1 MRFRRS
7 ILVSLAPLIG
17 FSALMAAMCVESG
30 GARGARPL
38 IRLLQSRL
46 LQSVVQLAAPACD
59 YTTAGPSHE
68 RPPARALLAFAA
80 LAVTPF
86 GHSLWM
92 VARRPSIQLS
102 FRRHLQAPLR
112 C

>member
-1 MRFRRS
+1 MRFRRTF
-7 ILVSLAPLIG
+7 LASLAPLIG
-17 FSALMAAMCVESG
+17 FSALMAAMCVEPG
-30 GARGARPL
+30 VTRGARPL
-38 IRLLQSRL
+38 IRLF
-46 LQSVVQLAAPACD
+46 QSVVQLAAPACD